1 MPNCFLLVEV
11 SVPIDYWTA
20 FVGCFDDNSILVFEI
35 LKSSP
40 FFSRKVGKFG
50 VVIEII
56 KVCEH
61 HGTIF

>member
-1 MPNCFLLVEV
+1 M
-11 SVPIDYWTA
+11 PIDYWTA

-50 VVIEII
+50 VVIEIKFVNI
-56 KVCEH
+56 MAPFFDGKVY
-61 HGTIF
+61 